1 MRWGRRSG
9 KHGMKRVLAVV
20 VWLWC
25 AVHALA
31 QIPYFVG
38 MVGDGKLYGYSSVKS
53 RPGINHQ

>member
-1 MRWGRRSG
+1 
-9 KHGMKRVLAVV
+9 MKRVLAVV